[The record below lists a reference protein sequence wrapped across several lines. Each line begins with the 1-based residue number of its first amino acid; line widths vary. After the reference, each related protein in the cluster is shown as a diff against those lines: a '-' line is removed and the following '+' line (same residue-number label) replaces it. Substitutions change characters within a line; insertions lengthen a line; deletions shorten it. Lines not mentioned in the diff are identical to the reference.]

1 VLSRYKA
8 AFQAADI
15 TGLFT
20 YRPKLAINNLRVRER
35 RRTIAAAVTR
45 VEHMLRR
52 TTQKHREN
60 WQKKAKKNGALG
72 HRFIFLY
79 KQQLYG

>member
-8 AFQAADI
+8 AIQAANI

-20 YRPKLAINNLRVRER
+20 YRPKLAINNLKVRER
-35 RRTIAAAVTR
+35 RRTIAAAITR

-52 TTQKHREN
+52 STQKRRESR
-60 WQKKAKKNGALG
+60 Q
-72 HRFIFLY
+72 
-79 KQQLYG
+79 